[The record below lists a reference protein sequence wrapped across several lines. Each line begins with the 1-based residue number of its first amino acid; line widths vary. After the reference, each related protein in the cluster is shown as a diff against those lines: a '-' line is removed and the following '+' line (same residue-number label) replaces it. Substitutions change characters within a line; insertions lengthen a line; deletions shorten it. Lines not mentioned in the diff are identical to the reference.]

1 MLKLDPATYDLMFQE
16 MRFRTST
23 RAKLSERRLEL
34 LQQNLEKDREYY
46 IEQQA
51 RD

>member
-1 MLKLDPATYDLMFQE
+1 MKLDPATYDLMFQE
-16 MRFRTST
+16 MRFRADT
-23 RAKLSERRLEL
+23 RTLAAKYRLEL
-34 LQQNLEKDREYY
+34 LRQELETDREYY